1 MKLTDQ
7 IRMARQNLKRQKGRT
22 RLTMLS
28 IVIGS
33 FAVITVLTITFA
45 ATSAVAS
52 YFEKTGLRYSIDVST
67 WSGKGI
73 SQDLID
79 EVGSLQGVQAV
90 SPTVDLY
97 SFRTLSY
104 QDTTVRNFT
113 ARSEQV
119 NGTTTNVIV
128 AGRNLTGEDTGNV
141 ALVSLDLAEALTA
154 GNVNNLVGQQ
164 VTVTTDEY
172 YQGPNQSAD
181 NCDQNSGV
189 CRPVDI
195 SIVVVGVHDSTQTV
209 LFPLDFGI
217 AQSVFTYYYSVG
229 GSCADYAGSGQRC
242 EDGFLIETYDQIGDN
257 GYNSFRI
264 RAKSDEAIPGI
275 SSALTTQYA
284 MTNQFDLTVEQGAYS
299 FVVGR
304 ESLEDILT
312 VTRNISLALL
322 AIGGISLLVSAI
334 GVINTMLMA
343 TLERTREIG
352 VMRAIGASRSDIT
365 RVFTVE
371 AALLGFLGG
380 VWGLIFASVV
390 IVAVSIATDG
400 FATFG
405 FSLSTLSLV
414 VTGLLPA
421 TIVVALTTVIG
432 VLSGV
437 LPARRAA
444 RLNPVDS
451 LRYE

>member
-1 MKLTDQ
+1 MKLADQ
-7 IRMARQNLKRQKGRT
+7 VRMARQNLKRQKGRT

-28 IVIGS
+28 IVVGS

-45 ATSAVAS
+45 ATSAVTS
-52 YFEKTGLRYSIDVST
+52 YFEKTGLLYSIDVST
-67 WSGKGI
+67 FSGEGI
-73 SQDLID
+73 SQDFID
-79 EVGSLQGVQAV
+79 EIGSLEGVQAV
-90 SPTVDLY
+90 SPTIDLY
-97 SFRTLSY
+97 SLRTMSH
-104 QDTTVRNFT
+104 QGATVRNFT
-113 ARSEQV
+113 ARSELA

-128 AGRNLTGEDTGNV
+128 AGRDLTDEDTGAV

-154 GNVNNLVGQQ
+154 GDVNDLVGQQ

-172 YQGPNQSAD
+172 YQGPNQTPE
-181 NCDQNSGV
+181 NCDPNSGI
-189 CRPVDI
+189 CEPVDI
-195 SIVVVGVHDSTQTV
+195 TVTVVGVHDSTQTV
-209 LFPLDFGI
+209 LFPLDFGK
-217 AQSVFTYYYSVG
+217 AQSVMTYYYPVD

-242 EDGFLIETYDQIGDN
+242 EDGFLIDTYDQIGDY
-257 GYNSFRI
+257 GYYSFRI
-264 RAKSDEAIPGI
+264 RAESEEAIPVI
-275 SSALTTQYA
+275 SSALTTQYG
-284 MTNQFDLTVEQGAYS
+284 MTNQFDLTVEQGDYS

-304 ESLEDILT
+304 ESLEDILN

-380 VWGLIFASVV
+380 VWGLVFASVV
-390 IVAVSIATDG
+390 IVAVSLATDG

-405 FSLSTLSLV
+405 FSLSTWSLV
-414 VTGLLPA
+414 VTGILPA
-421 TIVVALTTVIG
+421 TIVVVLTTLIG

-444 RLNPVDS
+444 RLNPVES